1 LDRVTPIAVD
11 GPVASGKTAVGRLLS
26 RKLGYR
32 FLDTGIMYRALT
44 WLALERGVDT
54 EDADGLVEM
63 AKRHELGVV
72 FDDDDDVRI
81 LVGDR
86 DVTPNLWR
94 QEVDRAVSL
103 VSRVAGVR
111 EVLVDHQ
118 RRIASEGAVVVVG
131 RDVGTVVLPDAP
143 LKLFLTASK
152 EERAGRRYE
161 ELRAAGQGLSYEQV
175 LSDLERRDR
184 LDTERE
190 TGPLRPAS
198 DACVMTTDDLGL
210 DEVVERVIAKVRAK
224 VGRK

>member
-1 LDRVTPIAVD
+1 
-11 GPVASGKTAVGRLLS
+11 
-26 RKLGYR
+26 
-32 FLDTGIMYRALT
+32 
-44 WLALERGVDT
+44 
-54 EDADGLVEM
+54 
-63 AKRHELGVV
+63 VV

>member
-1 LDRVTPIAVD
+1 MARVTPIAVD

-44 WLALERGVDT
+44 WLALERGVDPG
-54 EDADGLVEM
+54 DADGLVAM
-63 AKRHELGVV
+63 AKGHELGVV
-72 FDDDDDVRI
+72 FGEDEDARI
-81 LVGDR
+81 LVDDQ

-103 VSRVAGVR
+103 VSRVAGIR
-111 EVLVDHQ
+111 ELLVDHQ
-118 RRIASEGAVVVVG
+118 RRIAAEGAVVMVG

-152 EERAGRRYE
+152 EERARRRYE
-161 ELRAAGQGLSYEQV
+161 ELKTVGQGLSYEQV

-190 TGPLRPAS
+190 VGPLRPAT
-198 DACVMTTDDLGL
+198 DACVMETDDLSL
-210 DEVVERVIAKVRAK
+210 DEVVEMVLAK
-224 VGRK
+224 VGRE

>member
-1 LDRVTPIAVD
+1 MARVTPIAVD

-44 WLALERGVDT
+44 WLALERGVDPG
-54 EDADGLVEM
+54 DADGLVAM
-63 AKRHELGVV
+63 AKGHELGVV
-72 FDDDDDVRI
+72 FGDDEDARI
-81 LVGDR
+81 LVDDQ

-94 QEVDRAVSL
+94 QEVDQAVSL
-103 VSRVAGVR
+103 VSRVAGIR
-111 EVLVDHQ
+111 ELLVEHQ
-118 RRIASEGAVVVVG
+118 RRIAAEGAVVMVG

-152 EERAGRRYE
+152 EERARRRYE
-161 ELRAAGQGLSYEQV
+161 ELKTVGQGLSYEQV

-190 TGPLRPAS
+190 VGPLRPAT
-198 DACVMTTDDLGL
+198 DACVMETDDLSLEEEVEMGL
-210 DEVVERVIAKVRAK
+210 AK
-224 VGRK
+224 VGRE

>member
-1 LDRVTPIAVD
+1 MARVTPIAVD

-44 WLALERGVDT
+44 WLALERGVDP
-54 EDADGLVEM
+54 EDAHGLVGM
-63 AKRHELGVV
+63 AKGHELGVV
-72 FDDDDDVRI
+72 FGDDEDARI
-81 LVGDR
+81 LVDKR
-86 DVTPNLWR
+86 DITPNLWR

-111 EVLVDHQ
+111 ELLVDHQ
-118 RRIASEGAVVVVG
+118 RRIAAEGAVVMVG

-152 EERAGRRYE
+152 EERARRRYE
-161 ELRAAGQGLSYEQV
+161 ELRTVGQGLSYEQV

-190 TGPLRPAS
+190 AGPLRPAT
-198 DACVMTTDDLGL
+198 DACVMATDDLSL
-210 DEVVERVIAKVRAK
+210 DEVVERVLEK
-224 VGRK
+224 VGRE

>member
-1 LDRVTPIAVD
+1 MDRVTPIAVD

-184 LDTERE
+184 LDTERV

>member
-1 LDRVTPIAVD
+1 MDRVTPIAVD

-26 RKLGYR
+26 KKLGYR

-44 WLALERGVDT
+44 WLALERGVDP

-63 AKRHELGVV
+63 AREHALGVV
-72 FDDDDDVRI
+72 FGDGEDARI
-81 LVGDR
+81 LVDNQ

-103 VSRVAGVR
+103 VSRVAGIR
-111 EVLVDHQ
+111 DLLVEHQ
-118 RRIASEGAVVVVG
+118 RRIAAEGAVVMVG

-152 EERAGRRYE
+152 EERARRRYE
-161 ELRAAGQGLSYEQV
+161 ELRTVGQGLSYEQV

-190 TGPLRPAS
+190 AGPLRPAT
-198 DACVMTTDDLGL
+198 DACVMATDDLSL
-210 DEVVERVIAKVRAK
+210 DEVVERILAK
-224 VGRK
+224 VGRE

>member
-1 LDRVTPIAVD
+1 MDRVTPIAVD

-44 WLALERGVDT
+44 WLALERGVDP
-54 EDADGLVEM
+54 EDADGLVAM

-72 FDDDDDVRI
+72 FGDDEGVRI
-81 LVGDR
+81 LVGER

-103 VSRVAGVR
+103 VSRVADVR

-131 RDVGTVVLPDAP
+131 RDVGTVVLPNAP

-152 EERAGRRYE
+152 EERARRRYE
-161 ELRAAGQGLSYEQV
+161 ELKSAGQGLSYEQV

-190 TGPLRPAS
+190 AGPLRPAT

-210 DEVVERVIAKVRAK
+210 DEVVERVIAKVMAK
-224 VGRK
+224 VRRE

>member
-1 LDRVTPIAVD
+1 MDRVTPIAVD

-26 RKLGYR
+26 REIGYR

-44 WLALERGVDT
+44 WLVLDLGVDPR
-54 EDADGLVEM
+54 DADSLIAM

-72 FDDDDDVRI
+72 FGDDEDARI
-81 LVGDR
+81 MVDEQ

-94 QEVDRAVSL
+94 QEVDQAVSL

-111 EVLVDHQ
+111 EILVDHQ
-118 RRIASEGAVVVVG
+118 RRIAAEGLVVMVG

-152 EERAGRRYE
+152 EERARRRYE
-161 ELRAAGQGLSYEQV
+161 EFRTLGQGLSYEQV
-175 LSDLERRDR
+175 LSDLEQRDR

-190 TGPLRPAS
+190 VGPLRPAT
-198 DACVMTTDDLGL
+198 DACVMATDDLSL
-210 DEVVERVIAKVRAK
+210 DEVVERVLAK

>member
-1 LDRVTPIAVD
+1 MDSVTQIAVD

-26 RKLGYR
+26 KKLGYR

-44 WLALERGVDT
+44 WMALERGVDPG
-54 EDADGLVEM
+54 DADGLIAM
-63 AKRHELGVV
+63 AKGFELGVV
-72 FDDDDDVRI
+72 FDEYEDARI
-81 LVGDR
+81 LVDDQ

-94 QEVDRAVSL
+94 QEVDQAVSL

-111 EVLVDHQ
+111 ELLVDHQ
-118 RRIASEGAVVVVG
+118 RRIAAEGAVVMVG

-152 EERAGRRYE
+152 EERARRRYE
-161 ELRAAGQGLSYEQV
+161 ELRTTGQGLSYEQV

-190 TGPLRPAS
+190 VGPLRPAT
-198 DACVMTTDDLGL
+198 DACVMATDDLSL
-210 DEVVERVIAKVRAK
+210 DEVVEQVMAKVR
-224 VGRK
+224 GE

>member
-1 LDRVTPIAVD
+1 MARVTPIAVD

-44 WLALERGVDT
+44 WLALERGVDPG
-54 EDADGLVEM
+54 DADGLVAM
-63 AKRHELGVV
+63 AKGHELGVV
-72 FDDDDDVRI
+72 FGEDEDARI
-81 LVGDR
+81 LVDDL

-94 QEVDRAVSL
+94 QEVDQAVSL
-103 VSRVAGVR
+103 VSRVAGIR
-111 EVLVDHQ
+111 ELLVDHQ
-118 RRIASEGAVVVVG
+118 RRIAAEGAVVMVG

-152 EERAGRRYE
+152 EERARRRYE
-161 ELRAAGQGLSYEQV
+161 ELRTVGQGLSYEQV

-190 TGPLRPAS
+190 AGPLRPAT
-198 DACVMTTDDLGL
+198 DACVMETDDLSL
-210 DEVVERVIAKVRAK
+210 DEVVEMVLAK
-224 VGRK
+224 VGRE